1 MKCISAMTY
10 MCSRLEKAILQMGGV
25 YVWDNNNAPEISV
38 RKNCYFDFD
47 FDFDCNEHIYEYEEC
62 KLLSVCVEP
71 DSRIAGRYNIIMR
84 VMNKKVFNITPDR
97 VSEFEIKQIL
107 ENLPEPYK
115 LCIDPREYM
124 YRQLAD
130 ILKERGGSYSWGRHN
145 SPFIIHDECDSYDSY
160 EIVEL
165 QLVKDSH
172 SPKDAVTVVC
182 ISSNYNMYT
191 EPLDVFDIDD
201 IVEIIKCIK

>member
-10 MCSRLEKAILQMGGV
+10 MCSRLEKTILQMGGV
-25 YVWDNNNAPEISV
+25 YVWDNNNTPEISV
-38 RKNCYFDFD
+38 KKSCYFDWD
-47 FDFDCNEHIYEYEEC
+47 DCIYESEKC

-97 VSEFEIKQIL
+97 VDEYEIRCIL

-115 LCIDPREYM
+115 LCIDPEEYM

-145 SPFIIHDECDSYDSY
+145 SPFIIHDESDSYDSY

-165 QLVKDSH
+165 QLVEDSH

-182 ISSNYNMYT
+182 ISSNYNKYT
-191 EPLDVFDIDD
+191 ESLDKFYIED